1 MIKLQNIGKFLTKL
15 SKRERAVFYSAV
27 FVVLLLLL
35 DRSIIYPVYS
45 KIKSLNTQIKDKEI
59 GIVKDMRILAQ
70 KERIEAEA
78 KKYASYASQTEAE
91 EEAMTAFLKEIEEL
105 ANKSSL
111 YVVDMKPQGV
121 KEEKNKSIKYMI
133 TLSCEGQMEQVMN
146 FMYNV
151 ENSNSLLTVERYQ
164 MGPKT
169 RESSI
174 AQSSMSI
181 SKIAVP

>member
-1 MIKLQNIGKFLTKL
+1 M
-15 SKRERAVFYSAV
+15 
-27 FVVLLLLL
+27 
-35 DRSIIYPVYS
+35 
-45 KIKSLNTQIKDKEI
+45 NTEEDEF
-59 GIVKDMRILAQ
+59 R
-70 KERIEAEA
+70 RIEAEA
-78 KKYASYASQTEAE
+78 KKYASFASKVEAE

-121 KEEKNKSIKYMI
+121 KEDKNKSIKYMI

-151 ENSNSLLTVERYQ
+151 ENSSSLLTVERYQ
-164 MGPKT
+164 LGPKT